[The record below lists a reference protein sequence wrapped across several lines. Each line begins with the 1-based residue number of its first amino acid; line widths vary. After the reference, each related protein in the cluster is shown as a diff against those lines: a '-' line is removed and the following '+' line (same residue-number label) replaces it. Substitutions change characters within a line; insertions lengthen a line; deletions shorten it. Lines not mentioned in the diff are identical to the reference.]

1 MLGTIST
8 IELRFSSLCVTLAE
22 AGVLSRAI
30 LVRTSKASFH
40 PMNESSPSID
50 QTDALADQR
59 VGSGIVVLSA
69 AMQLLHMNRQ
79 ASELAKLINATENG
93 GGSLRSAHGVLPTA
107 LTELCGEI
115 IKALHVRTE
124 AKDWEQFEIKRVAGN
139 PEKPILL
146 RGFGLP
152 DRGGIQYSR
161 LVVTLEEL
169 ARRQQLNTD
178 QAREKFQL
186 TNREQSVIEHLAKG
200 WTNKEI
206 ANALQ
211 ITEQTVKEH
220 IKHIMRKT
228 NSTTRTG
235 ILVRI
240 FNS

>member
-1 MLGTIST
+1 MSDST
-8 IELRFSSLCVTLAE
+8 TPID
-22 AGVLSRAI
+22 
-30 LVRTSKASFH
+30 
-40 PMNESSPSID
+40 PSE
-50 QTDALADQR
+50 TLADQR
-59 VGSGIVVLSA
+59 AGPGIVVMSA

-79 ASELAKLINATENG
+79 ASELSKQINAAEHG
-93 GGSLRSAHGVLPTA
+93 GNSIKSAHGVLPTA

-115 IKALHVRTE
+115 VKALHVRTE
-124 AKDWEQFEIKRVAGN
+124 AKDWEQFEIKRVTGN
-139 PEKPILL
+139 PDQPVLL

-152 DRGGIQYSR
+152 DRGGVQFAR

-169 ARRQQLNTD
+169 GRRQQLNTD
-178 QAREKFQL
+178 QAKEKFQL
-186 TNREQSVIEHLAKG
+186 TNREQSVVEHLAKG

-228 NSTTRTG
+228 NATTRTG
-235 ILVRI
+235 ILVHI